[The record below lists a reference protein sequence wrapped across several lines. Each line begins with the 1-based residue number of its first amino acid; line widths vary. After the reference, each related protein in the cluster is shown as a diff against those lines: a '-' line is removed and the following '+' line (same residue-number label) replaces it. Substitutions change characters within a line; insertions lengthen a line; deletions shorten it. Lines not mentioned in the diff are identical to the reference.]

1 MTKHQKISYRYS
13 NCFKR
18 TVVESIEKEGL
29 SIESVRLRYGIG
41 GRSTIQSWIHKF
53 GKNELLNKVVTVS
66 TVEDRDEL
74 SRLREENKQLK
85 IAYAELALHHKLSE
99 SVIEISDE
107 MFGTDLK
114 KKYAQELLKHTKTK
128 KK

>member
-1 MTKHQKISYRYS
+1 MTKHQKVSYRYS

-41 GRSTIQSWIHKF
+41 GRSTIQSWIRKF

-66 TVEDRDEL
+66 TLEDRDEL

-107 MFGTDLK
+107 MFGLDFK
-114 KKYAQELLKHTKTK
+114 KKYAQVY
-128 KK
+128 